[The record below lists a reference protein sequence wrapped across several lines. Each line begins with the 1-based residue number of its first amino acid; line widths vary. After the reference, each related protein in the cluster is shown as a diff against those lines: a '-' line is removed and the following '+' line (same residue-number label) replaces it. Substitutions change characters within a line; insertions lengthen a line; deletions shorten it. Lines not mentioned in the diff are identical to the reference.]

1 MEDQN
6 RRIFFK
12 IQEPNLPNGENRGP
26 KLQLNITLKSII
38 DIEPKR
44 KRIFNICDLADNMH
58 KKSTAASKIE
68 YSTKPSTRK
77 PTCKGNV

>member
-1 MEDQN
+1 MEGPKLPH
-6 RRIFFK
+6 FFK
-12 IQEPNLPNGENRGP
+12 IQALNPPNGENRGP
-26 KLQLNITLKSII
+26 KLQFNKTLKSII

-58 KKSTAASKIE
+58 KKSTAASQIE

>member
-1 MEDQN
+1 MIEGSKLPH
-6 RRIFFK
+6 FK
-12 IQEPNLPNGENRGP
+12 RHGPNPPNGENRGP
-26 KLQLNITLKSII
+26 KLHLNLILKSII
-38 DIEPKR
+38 DIEQR

-58 KKSTAASKIE
+58 KKSTAASQIE